1 MLGVEFREEILGS
14 GMSIL
19 AIQGR
24 EGGVESRRVKCK
36 RVRCKE
42 LMMSYDVKCKGM
54 QFRRMRNVEGVECRV
69 TAF

>member
-1 MLGVEFREEILGS
+1 M
-14 GMSIL
+14 
-19 AIQGR
+19 
-24 EGGVESRRVKCK
+24 ESRRVKCK

-54 QFRRMRNVEGVECRV
+54 KFRRMRNVEGVECQV